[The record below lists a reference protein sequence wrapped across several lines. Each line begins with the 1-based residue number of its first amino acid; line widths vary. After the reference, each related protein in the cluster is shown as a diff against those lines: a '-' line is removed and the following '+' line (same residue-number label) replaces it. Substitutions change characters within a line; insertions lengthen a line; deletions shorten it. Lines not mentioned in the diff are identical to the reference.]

1 MVSYMDGFESICS
14 QVGPME
20 IVSLVNDM
28 FTIFDKLTEKHD
40 VYKVVG
46 RLKRGNIRFYFQ
58 TFKT

>member
-14 QVGPME
+14 QVGPRE

-46 RLKRGNIRFYFQ
+46 
-58 TFKT
+58 

>member
-1 MVSYMDGFESICS
+1 MVSYMDGFESIRS

-46 RLKRGNIRFYFQ
+46 
-58 TFKT
+58 